1 MANVRSSG
9 RDVVQSP
16 IPFLF
21 DQAIFMH
28 LFTAPIW
35 IAGAWWYFFGRESSG
50 EGTRGRYR
58 VLGWTYLFLLVF
70 FIAAGGK
77 SYYLWPIYPMLF
89 AAGGVAIEQ
98 WTSLR
103 ARIVRPIY
111 VTAIILGGALVAP
124 IALPVLSPEGFIR
137 YMQVSHLP
145 IPEVE
150 HQLTGPLH
158 QQIYADMFGW
168 EEMARETARA
178 YNQFRRKFAPKPP
191 LPPAVSAKLARS
203 ISSARNTACRKRISG
218 HQTYWFWGP
227 RDYTGESVFLLRDN
241 PRRAH
246 ELCENVDVI
255 GHVEHPYSRGDEHF
269 DIYWCHPMRAS
280 LQEIWPR
287 AKHFD

>member
-1 MANVRSSG
+1 
-9 RDVVQSP
+9 
-16 IPFLF
+16 
-21 DQAIFMH
+21 MH
-28 LFTAPIW
+28 LFTVPIW
-35 IAGAWWYFFGRESSG
+35 IAGVWWYFFGRESGGGGG
-50 EGTRGRYR
+50 EGSRGRYR

-89 AAGGVAIEQ
+89 AAGGVAIGQ
-98 WTSLR
+98 WTSRR

-111 VTAIILGGALVAP
+111 AAALLVGGVLLAP

-137 YMQVSHLP
+137 YLQVSHLP
-145 IPEVE
+145 IPQVE
-150 HQLTGPLH
+150 HQLNGPLH

-168 EEMARETARA
+168 DELARETARA
-178 YNQFRRKFAPKPP
+178 YNNLPLEIRAKTAIAASSFGEAGAIDLFGPKYG
-191 LPPAVSAKLARS
+191 LPQA
-203 ISSARNTACRKRISG
+203 ISG

-241 PRRAH
+241 LRRAH
-246 ELCENVDVI
+246 ELCENVDVV